1 MTVGSRRDGSREER
15 KVVQWSSEAGVRGV
29 GAVIQRE
36 EQLMI
41 FSSGK
46 ELHWS
51 GVSVSISCSLALFR
65 SPPAAASE
73 ALCQL

>member
-15 KVVQWSSEAGVRGV
+15 KGVQRSSEAGVGGV

-51 GVSVSISCSLALFR
+51 GVSISCSLASFR
-65 SPPAAASE
+65 SPRAAASE
-73 ALCQL
+73 ALRQL